1 MKRSENIGVW
11 KLVCAYAKA
20 GSLKAAS
27 DAMEL
32 DPAAASRLISALE
45 TELGVALIDRSRK
58 PAVPT
63 EALTAIL
70 PYARRIVKAER
81 SILSLTRDR
90 QRTPVSGRVIRVS
103 VPSNMSRSS
112 FLDPV
117 ARFAEK
123 HDGLRVEFVSG
134 AGMEWLKT
142 GEVDLAILS
151 YRPEESDL
159 LALPLK
165 KNVPLI
171 LATSHYLE
179 LHGTPETP
187 EDLKRHTLIMQ
198 SRSDIHTDRPE
209 YLYKGDSAFYIGD
222 MKHVIYGDGVT
233 RRTALAM
240 SRGIALDIDCAL
252 VPTELASGIFVPVLP
267 GWHRK
272 PWDNHICVLRRN
284 ADDRLLRELMS
295 VIRKSFYTHL
305 VDSWKY
311 WYRHFGF
318 PIEDVRF

>member
-1 MKRSENIGVW
+1 MN
-11 KLVCAYAKA
+11 
-20 GSLKAAS
+20 
-27 DAMEL
+27 
-32 DPAAASRLISALE
+32 
-45 TELGVALIDRSRK
+45 
-58 PAVPT
+58 
-63 EALTAIL
+63 
-70 PYARRIVKAER
+70 
-81 SILSLTRDR
+81 LS
-90 QRTPVSGRVIRVS
+90 
-103 VPSNMSRSS
+103 
-112 FLDPV
+112 
-117 ARFAEK
+117 
-123 HDGLRVEFVSG
+123 
-134 AGMEWLKT
+134 
-142 GEVDLAILS
+142 ILS

-252 VPTELASGIFVPVLP
+252 VSTELASGIFVPVLP

>member
-32 DPAAASRLISALE
+32 DPAAASRLISELE

-90 QRTPVSGRVIRVS
+90 KRTPVSGRVIRVS

-123 HDGLRVEFVSG
+123 
-134 AGMEWLKT
+134 
-142 GEVDLAILS
+142 
-151 YRPEESDL
+151 P
-159 LALPLK
+159 P
-165 KNVPLI
+165 VPI
-171 LATSHYLE
+171 T
-179 LHGTPETP
+179 TP
-187 EDLKRHTLIMQ
+187 
-198 SRSDIHTDRPE
+198 SR
-209 YLYKGDSAFYIGD
+209 
-222 MKHVIYGDGVT
+222 
-233 RRTALAM
+233 AM
-240 SRGIALDIDCAL
+240 
-252 VPTELASGIFVPVLP
+252 
-267 GWHRK
+267 
-272 PWDNHICVLRRN
+272 
-284 ADDRLLRELMS
+284 
-295 VIRKSFYTHL
+295 
-305 VDSWKY
+305 
-311 WYRHFGF
+311 
-318 PIEDVRF
+318 